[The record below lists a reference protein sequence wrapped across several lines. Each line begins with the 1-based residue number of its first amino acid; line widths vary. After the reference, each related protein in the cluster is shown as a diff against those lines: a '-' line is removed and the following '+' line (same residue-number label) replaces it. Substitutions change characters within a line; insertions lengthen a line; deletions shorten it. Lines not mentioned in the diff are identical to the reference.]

1 MTNDHTH
8 TNRLADE
15 TSPYLLQHA
24 HNPVDWYPWGDEA
37 LEKARREDKPI
48 FLSIGY
54 SACHWCHV
62 MERESF
68 ESERIARVLNE
79 HFVSIKVD
87 REERPDLDNI
97 YMNAVQVMTG
107 QGGWPMSVW
116 LSPDLTPFYAGTYF
130 PPESR
135 YGRPG
140 FMDVLGQ
147 LIDAWE
153 NDRDKIEDVGQ
164 RITERL
170 ASMEKPGKTSERLD
184 RQPVEA
190 AFGEMQRTFDG
201 KHGGFGE
208 APKFPPSQ
216 QLRLLLHVW
225 GDLNA
230 DEDQREE
237 ALAMVE
243 VTLARMASG
252 GMYDQLGGGF
262 HRYSV
267 DAKWLIPHFEKML
280 YDNAL
285 LADAYVEAWQATGR
299 QFYRRIACETL
310 DYVLREMIDTSRE
323 DKQPFYSTQDA
334 DTEGEEGKFFV
345 WTPAELEAVLGVNDA
360 QRAAEY
366 WGVAPGGNFEHGQSA
381 LNRLHHLD
389 KRGHEAA
396 FDRVPGDIQA
406 IRDKLFEAREQR
418 TRPGTDTK
426 ILAAW
431 NGMMIGAMAKAGFA
445 FDEPKYVRAAERAAD
460 FVLDEMVEGDL
471 KSDFGLMRTYKD
483 GRARFPGYLDD
494 FSWMAA
500 ALMDLFEAT
509 GDLHRLE
516 QAESFVQRSVEL
528 FLDPAGGFF
537 YTAEH
542 HKNLIVRQK
551 ETYDGAT
558 PSGNSIAVMN
568 LLRLAELR
576 GRTDLRDLADEAL
589 RSLYAKMG
597 RIPTGMSEMLQALD
611 FHTEGPT
618 EVVLIEPDG
627 ESEEMRDVLRKS
639 YVPNMVRVMA
649 GLDGRGLDDW
659 AKAVPLVEARE
670 AKDGKPTAYVC
681 FERACQQPTTDV
693 GELEG
698 QLGG

>member
-1 MTNDHTH
+1 MTEHAH
-8 TNRLADE
+8 TNRLIDE

-68 ESERIARVLNE
+68 ESEAIAEVLNE

-97 YMNAVQVMTG
+97 YMNAVQVMTS

-130 PPESR
+130 PPADR

-140 FMDVLGQ
+140 FTSVLQQ

-153 NDRDKIEDVGQ
+153 NDRDKIEEVGR
-164 RITERL
+164 RISDRL
-170 ASMEKPGKTSERLD
+170 ADIEKPGDASERLD
-184 RQPVEA
+184 REPVEQ
-190 AFGEMQRTFDG
+190 AFVEMQRTFDG
-201 KHGGFGE
+201 QHGGFGE
-208 APKFPPSQ
+208 APKFPPSH

-230 DEDQREE
+230 GEHQREE
-237 ALAMVE
+237 ALAMAE

-267 DAKWLIPHFEKML
+267 DEKWLIPHFEKML

-299 QFYRRIACETL
+299 AFYRRIACETL
-310 DYVLREMIDTSRE
+310 DYVLREMVDESQG

-345 WTPAELEAVLGVNDA
+345 WSPSELEAVLGEKDA
-360 QRAAEY
+360 QKAANY
-366 WGVAPGGNFEHGQSA
+366 WGVDPGGNFEHGKSA

-396 FDRVPGDIQA
+396 FDRVPGDIEA

-418 TRPGTDTK
+418 VKPGTDTK

-445 FDEPKYVRAAERAAD
+445 FDEPKYIHAAERAVD
-460 FVLDEMVEGDL
+460 FVLDEMVEGNL
-471 KSDFGLMRTYKD
+471 QSDFGLMRTYKD

-494 FSWMAA
+494 FAWIAA
-500 ALMDLFEAT
+500 GLMDLFEAT
-509 GDLHRLE
+509 GDLARLE
-516 QAESFVQRSVEL
+516 QAESFVQRMVEL

-576 GRTDLRDLADEAL
+576 GREELREMADEAL
-589 RSLYAKMG
+589 RTFYDKMS

-618 EVVLIEPDG
+618 EVVLVEPDG
-627 ESEEMRDVLRKS
+627 EADEMRGVMRTS
-639 YVPNMVRVMA
+639 FVPNMVRVLA
-649 GLDGRGLDDW
+649 RLDGRGLDEW
-659 AKAVPLVEARE
+659 AKAVPLCEARE
-670 AKDGKPTAYVC
+670 AKDGQPTAYVC
-681 FERACQQPTTDV
+681 FEGACQQPTTDV
-693 GELEG
+693 GEFGELIG
-698 QLGG
+698 